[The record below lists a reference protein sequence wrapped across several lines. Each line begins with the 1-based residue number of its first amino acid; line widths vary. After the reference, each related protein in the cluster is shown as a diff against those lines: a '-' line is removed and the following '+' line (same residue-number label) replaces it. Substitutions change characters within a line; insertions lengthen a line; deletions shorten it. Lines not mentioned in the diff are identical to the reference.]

1 LITQFAF
8 KVKCKNE
15 VNLRFGLKPVFFG
28 SGLSFGLKLQSKTEA
43 EAKRQSNLLLLLL
56 VLIAI
61 LISASV
67 TNCVREEGKKFGH
80 VHPAVS
86 TLTFELPVPDL

>member
-8 KVKCKNE
+8 KVKCKTE
-15 VNLRFGLKPVFFG
+15 VNLRFGLKPDFR
-28 SGLSFGLKLQSKTEA
+28 SGLSFGLKLQSKTED
-43 EAKRQSNLLLLLL
+43 KVTWCLLLLLL
-56 VLIAI
+56 VLTAI

-67 TNCVREEGKKFGH
+67 TNCVREEGKKFGR